1 MSSSIGS
8 KDFGEVK
15 DARAIFPIWD
25 CGSPL
30 YDSCELITLSHIVER
45 QMMEWPYLGGTKQI
59 TAKVFDLDEVKISTG
74 KAKGSFKWVNLSE
87 FFEKILWKRKKNGNQ
102 RSTKTIEIEFFGFYS
117 RFVCGRNKV
126 LT

>member
-1 MSSSIGS
+1 MSRSIGS

-30 YDSCELITLSHIVER
+30 YDSCELATLSHIVER
-45 QMMEWPYLGGTKQI
+45 QMVEWPYLGGSKQI
-59 TAKVFDLDEVKISTG
+59 IAKVFDLDEVKISTG
-74 KAKGSFKWVNLSE
+74 KAKGSSKWINFRE
-87 FFEKILWKRKKNGNQ
+87 FFEKILWKRKRNGKQ
-102 RSTKTIEIEFFGFYS
+102 RSTRKIVIEFFGFYG
-117 RFVCGRNKV
+117 RFVCGRNEV